1 MTVKTKKAAFLG
13 LFIALALIFSFIES
27 QIPPLITIPGVK
39 LGLPN
44 IVTVFLLY
52 KFGWKETVTVN
63 ILRVFLAALLF
74 GNIQSF
80 LFSICGAVF
89 SLLGMILLKKFSKF
103 SCISVSVVGG
113 VLHNMGQVLFAVFWT
128 NTEEISLMLPLYIL
142 SGTVAGIVI
151 GIISGLIVK
160 KTEKFKI

>member
-13 LFIALALIFSFIES
+13 LFIALALTFSFIES

-63 ILRVFLAALLF
+63 ILRVFLVALLF